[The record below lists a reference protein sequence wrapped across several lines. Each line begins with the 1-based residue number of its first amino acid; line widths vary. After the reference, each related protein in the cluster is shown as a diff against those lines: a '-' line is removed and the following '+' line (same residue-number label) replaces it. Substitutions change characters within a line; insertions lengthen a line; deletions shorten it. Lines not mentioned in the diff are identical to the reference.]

1 MCTRYAILVV
11 ARFKEAGRVLSTPLQ
26 IWFLRVSNGLDTPPL
41 CILSG
46 EFIQNVSSKPLAL
59 PMWTR
64 VQHVHDYVY
73 SSISN
78 L

>member
-1 MCTRYAILVV
+1 MCSLYAILVA

-26 IWFLRVSNGLDTPPL
+26 IQFLRVSNVLDAPPL

-46 EFIQNVSSKPLAL
+46 EFIQNISSKPLTL
-59 PMWTR
+59 PVWTR
-64 VQHVHDYVY
+64 VQHVHSYVY